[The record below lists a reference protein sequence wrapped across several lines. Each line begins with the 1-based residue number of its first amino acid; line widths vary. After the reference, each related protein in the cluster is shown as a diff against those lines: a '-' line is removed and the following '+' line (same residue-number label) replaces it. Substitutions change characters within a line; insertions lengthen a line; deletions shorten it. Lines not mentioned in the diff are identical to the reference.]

1 MTPPPV
7 ADTVAC
13 ADRLNRRPRNSLSKP
28 FMTEMTVISAITP
41 SATPSSDTQ
50 VMKETKKLCS
60 RASE

>member
-1 MTPPPV
+1 MTDSTTIKM
-7 ADTVAC
+7 A
-13 ADRLNRRPRNSLSKP
+13 
-28 FMTEMTVISAITP
+28 TP